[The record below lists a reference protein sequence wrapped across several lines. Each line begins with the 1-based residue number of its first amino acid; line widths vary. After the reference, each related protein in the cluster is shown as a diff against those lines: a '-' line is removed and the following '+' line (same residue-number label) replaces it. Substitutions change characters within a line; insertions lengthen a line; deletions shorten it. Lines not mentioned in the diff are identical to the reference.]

1 MIRKLAGAL
10 FCVAVLAAPA
20 FAQDKDV
27 IVVTGQRMQD
37 EMQDSAMPVDTI
49 GFSSGPPFV
58 SITIP
63 ADYVIF
69 TVTIESGTRAIDERN
84 RELERTYT
92 SLANKVSRD
101 KTVKME
107 VGTPGSSA
115 AVETTVAR
123 EAIEMYG
130 DRSRIPIVF
139 KFSTRAGDTFE
150 TVRTRAEK
158 FIAGI
163 EANGRVEVVTGDLQY
178 IGVTEPKKH
187 REELLRKIAED
198 TRLLQSIFAAPTG
211 APLISLS
218 GLEGRVRTQPSGPLE
233 LEMYIP
239 YAINL
244 SSPFAP
250 PQPPR

>member
-1 MIRKLAGAL
+1 
-10 FCVAVLAAPA
+10 
-20 FAQDKDV
+20 
-27 IVVTGQRMQD
+27 
-37 EMQDSAMPVDTI
+37 
-49 GFSSGPPFV
+49 
-58 SITIP
+58 
-63 ADYVIF
+63 
-69 TVTIESGTRAIDERN
+69 
-84 RELERTYT
+84 
-92 SLANKVSRD
+92 
-101 KTVKME
+101 
-107 VGTPGSSA
+107 
-115 AVETTVAR
+115 
-123 EAIEMYG
+123 MYG

-139 KFSTRAGDTFE
+139 KFATRAGDTFE
-150 TVRTRAEK
+150 IVRTRAEK

-178 IGVTEPKKH
+178 IGVTEPRKH

-218 GLEGRVRTQPSGPLE
+218 GLEGRVRTQPSGPME

-250 PQPPR
+250 LQPPR